1 MAMIVPPIDESA
13 PIRREAQ
20 GLVGVFRAMA
30 RTAETIKS
38 SWKGLAAL
46 YSAPEEETVH
56 SAMVKPDNYART
68 VKGHAETAYVALC
81 NYADRLDKLR
91 VVRNQLVA
99 DIAAHEAKLAEAK
112 DKVSEKVIAHDK
124 HGLPVKMKDNAVDSA
139 LVDEGELFTIV

>member
-1 MAMIVPPIDESA
+1 M
-13 PIRREAQ
+13 
-20 GLVGVFRAMA
+20 
-30 RTAETIKS
+30 
-38 SWKGLAAL
+38 
-46 YSAPEEETVH
+46 H

-68 VKGHAETAYVALC
+68 VKEHAETAYVALC
-81 NYADRLDKLR
+81 NYANRLDKLR

-139 LVDEGELFTIV
+139 LVDESNG